1 MTDTLKKSKFNYYV
15 FNNNGDLL
23 LYNFFSGLSSLSRIA
38 KEDVNAFSEF
48 ILKKEIIPHTTADKY
63 KGVISHLIDNGLL
76 VDSDINENILY
87 YSTQFNEI
95 FDNVLRLTIFP
106 TGKCNF
112 KCAYCFENT
121 QTFCRETM
129 SAEAQAVLLK
139 FVQKSI
145 ANHKALHV
153 SWFGGEP
160 LLAPEVI
167 SYLSNGFRRICDSRH
182 LSYSADI
189 TTNGFLLDHDMFDKL
204 YELGVYKYYITLDGV
219 KEQHDKRRFTKIG
232 NGTFDKIV
240 SNLIRIKNN
249 RQYRFAKI
257 SIRVN
262 MSQGFFEHSDE
273 FLNYLSNNFADDP
286 RFEFTFVPVVKFSGS
301 DFPDEY
307 VFHDYSS
314 VFERLNKNEVY
325 VSKLLPKEY
334 HMASIIRQP
343 KCPSALK
350 NSYVITPD
358 LKVYKCNAHYDFEA
372 NTLGKIEKKGDLVIN
387 ESLHRKWY
395 LTRRLLQEV
404 PEDCEKCCYMPC
416 CVFIDSSCPVS
427 FLRDT
432 PDEYHCWLK
441 NENLKADIDKTILF
455 AAQTCACETL
465 VF

>member
-15 FNNNGDLL
+15 VNNNGDLL
-23 LYNFFSGLSSLSRIA
+23 LYNFFSGLSSLTRIA
-38 KEDVNAFSEF
+38 KADVGFFSEF
-48 ILKKEIIPHTTADKY
+48 ILKKEIILRTSVDKY
-63 KGVISHLIDNGLL
+63 EDAIGYLIDKGLL
-76 VDSDINENILY
+76 VDSDIDENILY

-112 KCAYCFENT
+112 KCSYCFENS

-129 SAEAQAVLLK
+129 SDEAQAVLLK
-139 FVQKSI
+139 FVQKLI
-145 ANHKALHV
+145 PNHKALHV

-167 SYLSNGFRRICDSRH
+167 KYLSNGFRQICDLRH

-189 TTNGFLLDHDMFDKL
+189 ITNGFLLDHNMFDML
-204 YELGVYKYYITLDGV
+204 YDLGVYEYYITLDGV
-219 KEQHDKRRFTKIG
+219 KEQHDKRRFTNNG
-232 NGTFDKIV
+232 NGTFDRIV
-240 SNLIRIKNN
+240 GNLIRLKND
-249 RQYRFAKI
+249 RQYRFAKL
-257 SIRVN
+257 SIRIN
-262 MSQGFFEHSDE
+262 MSRGFFEHLDE

-286 RFEFTFVPVVKFSGS
+286 RFEFTFVPVVKFLGS
-301 DFPDEY
+301 DFPDEDI
-307 VFHDYSS
+307 FHDYSS
-314 VFERLNKNEVY
+314 VFERLNKNEVF
-325 VSKLLPKEY
+325 VGKLLSKEY

-358 LKVYKCNAHYDFEA
+358 LKIYKCNAHYDFEP
-372 NTLGKIEKKGDLVIN
+372 NTLGKIKNNGDLVIN
-387 ESLHRKWY
+387 EALHRKWY
-395 LTRRLLQEV
+395 LTRRFLQEV

-416 CVFIDSSCPVS
+416 CAFIDSSCPVG

-432 PDEYHCWLK
+432 PDEHHCSLK
-441 NENLKADIDKTILF
+441 DERLKAEIDKTIHF
-455 AAQTCACETL
+455 AAQNYACKTL